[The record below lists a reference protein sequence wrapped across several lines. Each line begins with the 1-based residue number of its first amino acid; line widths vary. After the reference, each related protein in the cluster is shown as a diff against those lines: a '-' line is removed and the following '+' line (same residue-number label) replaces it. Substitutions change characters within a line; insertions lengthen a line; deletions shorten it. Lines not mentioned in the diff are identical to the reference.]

1 MRKIRL
7 NNRLYE
13 LVNEPNRSASNLQF
27 NVVKGENT
35 FESIIDNADGND
47 IIDVYEDDEKVG
59 TYKGYSELFVASYV
73 KGNDSISIELIN
85 NDIIQQIEDLNIS
98 IDELDEDIE
107 GVKQDVANITPIT
120 LTKTAY
126 IDDTEIA
133 FEDVPEGALSVYT
146 IDSEGKPIDF
156 EMNREN
162 NVVTLTFEPLE
173 HVTNITLT
181 IR

>member
-7 NNRLYE
+7 NNKLYE

-27 NVVKGENT
+27 NVDKGLNT
-35 FESIIDNADGND
+35 FDQIIEDADGND
-47 IIDVYEDDEKVG
+47 IIEIYEDDEKVG

-85 NDIIQQIEDLNIS
+85 NDIVQQIEDLNSS

-126 IDDTEIA
+126 IDDTEIV
-133 FEDVPEGALSVYT
+133 FEDVPEGTLSIYT

-162 NVVTLTFEPLE
+162 NVVTLSFEPLE